1 MANKCSVSM
10 KVSGPSE
17 ALKTFIYAT
26 LKHRTN
32 GQKQSQKLCFTLEAL
47 VPCDVDEDPY
57 ECWGCYGDVLGDVT
71 LQDMEW
77 TEGCES
83 VVFEFQTLNAPP
95 LHWLYKVAAM
105 YPRLTIDMGAVE
117 YLLGI
122 NMSAHAENGK
132 VTEDWADSPEWE
144 DVEAP
149 DEEEGLVCEIRSV
162 PDEEF
167 LYELDEMDA
176 MGLWD
181 FEAEKEMPA
190 EEDSADAADLD
201 FFQQE
206 IRDTPD
212 SPALDW
218 HGFADKPAGVFVF
231 RNGTPCELIGYRAAQ
246 GLPPLSMMERAKL
259 LCGIGP
265 DQNHLLIHDRY
276 TSLQDFWCTNY

>member
-17 ALKTFIYAT
+17 ELKTFIYAT

-71 LQDMEW
+71 LQDMKW

-201 FFQQE
+201 FFQQG

-276 TSLQDFWCTNY
+276 TSLQDFWCTSY

>member
-57 ECWGCYGDVLGDVT
+57 ECWGCYGVVLGDVT
-71 LQDMEW
+71 LQDMKW

-231 RNGTPCELIGYRAAQ
+231 RSGTPCELIGYRAAQ

-265 DQNHLLIHDRY
+265 DQNHLLIHARY

>member
-17 ALKTFIYAT
+17 ELKTFIYAT

-218 HGFADKPAGVFVF
+218 HGFADKPAGVFLCSGTVLPASLLAIELHRVF
-231 RNGTPCELIGYRAAQ
+231 
-246 GLPPLSMMERAKL
+246 LPFR
-259 LCGIGP
+259 
-265 DQNHLLIHDRY
+265 
-276 TSLQDFWCTNY
+276 

>member
-71 LQDMEW
+71 LQDMKW

-176 MGLWD
+176 MGLWISKQKRKCLLKKIPLMQRIWISSSKKSVIHRIARRWIGTVSRISRQV
-181 FEAEKEMPA
+181 FLCSGAVLPA
-190 EEDSADAADLD
+190 SLLAIELH
-201 FFQQE
+201 
-206 IRDTPD
+206 R
-212 SPALDW
+212 
-218 HGFADKPAGVFVF
+218 VFLPF
-231 RNGTPCELIGYRAAQ
+231 R
-246 GLPPLSMMERAKL
+246 
-259 LCGIGP
+259 
-265 DQNHLLIHDRY
+265 
-276 TSLQDFWCTNY
+276 

>member
-17 ALKTFIYAT
+17 ELKTFIYAT

-105 YPRLTIDMGAVE
+105 YPRLTIDMSAVE

-122 NMSAHAENGK
+122 NMSAHAENGN
-132 VTEDWADSPEWE
+132 VTEAWADSPEWE

-190 EEDSADAADLD
+190 EEDSDDAADLD

-276 TSLQDFWCTNY
+276 TSLQDFWCTSY

>member
-17 ALKTFIYAT
+17 ALKIFIYAT

-105 YPRLTIDMGAVE
+105 YPRLTIDMSAVE

-122 NMSAHAENGK
+122 NMSAHTENGK

>member
-32 GQKQSQKLCFTLEAL
+32 GQKQSQNLCFTLKAL

-105 YPRLTIDMGAVE
+105 YPRLTIDMSAVE

-122 NMSAHAENGK
+122 NMSAHTENGK

-265 DQNHLLIHDRY
+265 DQNHLLIHARY

>member
-57 ECWGCYGDVLGDVT
+57 ECWGYYGDVLGDVT

-83 VVFEFQTLNAPP
+83 IVFEFQTLNAPP

-231 RNGTPCELIGYRAAQ
+231 RSGTPCELIGYRAAQ

>member
-71 LQDMEW
+71 LQDMKW

-265 DQNHLLIHDRY
+265 DQNHLLIHARY
-276 TSLQDFWCTNY
+276 TSLQDFWCMSY

>member
-47 VPCDVDEDPY
+47 VPCDADEDPY

-132 VTEDWADSPEWE
+132 VTEDWADSPKWE

-167 LYELDEMDA
+167 LYELDEIDA

-265 DQNHLLIHDRY
+265 DQNHLLIHDRN
-276 TSLQDFWCTNY
+276 TSLQDFWCTSY

>member
-83 VVFEFQTLNAPP
+83 IVFEFQTLNAPP

-259 LCGIGP
+259 LCGIDE

-276 TSLQDFWCTNY
+276 TSLQDFWCTSY

>member
-17 ALKTFIYAT
+17 ELKTFIYAT

-32 GQKQSQKLCFTLEAL
+32 GQKQSPKLCFTLEAL
-47 VPCDVDEDPY
+47 VPCNVDEDSY

-77 TEGCES
+77 TDGCES

-122 NMSAHAENGK
+122 NMSAHAENGN

-149 DEEEGLVCEIRSV
+149 DEEEGLVCETRSV

-190 EEDSADAADLD
+190 EEDSDDAADLD
-201 FFQQE
+201 FFQHE

-212 SPALDW
+212 NPALDW
-218 HGFADKPAGVFVF
+218 HGFADKPEGVFVF
-231 RNGTPCELIGYRAAQ
+231 RSGTPCELIGYRAAQ

-265 DQNHLLIHDRY
+265 DQNRLLIHDRY
-276 TSLQDFWCTNY
+276 TSLQDFWCTSY

>member
-17 ALKTFIYAT
+17 ELKTFIYAT

-71 LQDMEW
+71 LQDMKW

-201 FFQQE
+201 FFQQG

-231 RNGTPCELIGYRAAQ
+231 RNGTPCELIGYRTAQ

-276 TSLQDFWCTNY
+276 TSLQDFWCTSY

>member
-71 LQDMEW
+71 LQDMKW

-105 YPRLTIDMGAVE
+105 YPRLTIDMAQWN
-117 YLLGI
+117 I
-122 NMSAHAENGK
+122 C
-132 VTEDWADSPEWE
+132 WAS
-144 DVEAP
+144 
-149 DEEEGLVCEIRSV
+149 
-162 PDEEF
+162 
-167 LYELDEMDA
+167 
-176 MGLWD
+176 
-181 FEAEKEMPA
+181 
-190 EEDSADAADLD
+190 
-201 FFQQE
+201 
-206 IRDTPD
+206 T
-212 SPALDW
+212 
-218 HGFADKPAGVFVF
+218 
-231 RNGTPCELIGYRAAQ
+231 
-246 GLPPLSMMERAKL
+246 
-259 LCGIGP
+259 
-265 DQNHLLIHDRY
+265 
-276 TSLQDFWCTNY
+276 

>member
-17 ALKTFIYAT
+17 ELKTFIYAT

-57 ECWGCYGDVLGDVT
+57 ECWGCYGDVLNNVT

-95 LHWLYKVAAM
+95 LHWLYKVATM
-105 YPRLTIDMGAVE
+105 YPRLTIDMSAVE

-149 DEEEGLVCEIRSV
+149 DEEE
-162 PDEEF
+162 
-167 LYELDEMDA
+167 
-176 MGLWD
+176 
-181 FEAEKEMPA
+181 
-190 EEDSADAADLD
+190 DSADAADLD
-201 FFQQE
+201 FFQQG

-218 HGFADKPAGVFVF
+218 HGFADKPTGVFVF
-231 RNGTPCELIGYRAAQ
+231 RSGTPCELIGYRAAQ

-259 LCGIGP
+259 LCGIDE

-276 TSLQDFWCTNY
+276 TSLQDFWCTSY

>member
-71 LQDMEW
+71 LQDMKW

-276 TSLQDFWCTNY
+276 TSLQDFWCMSY

>member
-71 LQDMEW
+71 VQDMEW

-231 RNGTPCELIGYRAAQ
+231 RSGTPCELIGYRAAQ

>member
-17 ALKTFIYAT
+17 ELKTFIYAT

-95 LHWLYKVAAM
+95 LHWLYKVSAM

-122 NMSAHAENGK
+122 NMSAHAENGN

-144 DVEAP
+144 DLEAP

-201 FFQQE
+201 FFQQG

-259 LCGIGP
+259 LCGIVP
-265 DQNHLLIHDRY
+265 DQNHLLIHDCY
-276 TSLQDFWCTNY
+276 TSLQNFWCTSY

>member
-17 ALKTFIYAT
+17 ELKTFIYAT

-32 GQKQSQKLCFTLEAL
+32 GQKQSPKLCFTLEAL

-149 DEEEGLVCEIRSV
+149 DEEEGLVCGIRSV

-201 FFQQE
+201 FFQQG

-218 HGFADKPAGVFVF
+218 HGFADKPTGVFVF
-231 RNGTPCELIGYRAAQ
+231 RSGTPCELIGYRAAQ

-276 TSLQDFWCTNY
+276 TSLQDFWCTSY

>member
-17 ALKTFIYAT
+17 ELKTFIYAT

-32 GQKQSQKLCFTLEAL
+32 GQKQSPKLCFTLEAL

-71 LQDMEW
+71 LQDMKW

-201 FFQQE
+201 FFQQG

-218 HGFADKPAGVFVF
+218 HGFADKPTGVFVF
-231 RNGTPCELIGYRAAQ
+231 RSGTPCELIGYRAAQ

-276 TSLQDFWCTNY
+276 TSLQDFWCTSY

>member
-1 MANKCSVSM
+1 M
-10 KVSGPSE
+10 
-17 ALKTFIYAT
+17 
-26 LKHRTN
+26 
-32 GQKQSQKLCFTLEAL
+32 
-47 VPCDVDEDPY
+47 PCDVDEGPY
-57 ECWGCYGDVLGDVT
+57 ECWGCYGDVLDDVT
-71 LQDMEW
+71 LQDIEW

-149 DEEEGLVCEIRSV
+149 DEEEGLVCGIRSV

-201 FFQQE
+201 FFQQG

-212 SPALDW
+212 NPALDW

-276 TSLQDFWCTNY
+276 TSLQDFWCTSY

>member
-32 GQKQSQKLCFTLEAL
+32 GQKQSQNLCFTLKAL

-149 DEEEGLVCEIRSV
+149 DEEEGLVCETRSV

>member
-17 ALKTFIYAT
+17 ELKTFIYAT

-32 GQKQSQKLCFTLEAL
+32 GQKQSPKLCFTLEAL

-71 LQDMEW
+71 LQDMKW
-77 TEGCES
+77 TDGCES

-149 DEEEGLVCEIRSV
+149 DDEEGLVCEIRSV

-231 RNGTPCELIGYRAAQ
+231 RSGTPCELIGYRAAQ

-276 TSLQDFWCTNY
+276 TSLQDFWCMSY

>member
-17 ALKTFIYAT
+17 ELKTFIYAT

-32 GQKQSQKLCFTLEAL
+32 GQKQSPKLCFTLEAL

-57 ECWGCYGDVLGDVT
+57 ECWGCYGDVLDDVT

-105 YPRLTIDMGAVE
+105 YPRLTIDMSAVE

-149 DEEEGLVCEIRSV
+149 DEEEGLVCGIRSV
-162 PDEEF
+162 LDEEF

-201 FFQQE
+201 FFQQG

>member
-57 ECWGCYGDVLGDVT
+57 ECWGCYGDVLDDVT
-71 LQDMEW
+71 LQDMKW

-132 VTEDWADSPEWE
+132 VTEAWADSPEWE

-201 FFQQE
+201 FFQRE

-231 RNGTPCELIGYRAAQ
+231 RSGTPCELIGYRAAQ

>member
-17 ALKTFIYAT
+17 ELKTFIYAT

-32 GQKQSQKLCFTLEAL
+32 GQKQSPKLCFTLEAL

-57 ECWGCYGDVLGDVT
+57 ECWGCYGDVLDDVT

-77 TEGCES
+77 TERCES

-105 YPRLTIDMGAVE
+105 YPRLTIDMSAVE

-201 FFQQE
+201 FFQQG

-218 HGFADKPAGVFVF
+218 HGFADKPTGVFVF
-231 RNGTPCELIGYRAAQ
+231 RSGTPCELIGYRAAQ

-276 TSLQDFWCTNY
+276 TSLQDFWCTSY

>member
-105 YPRLTIDMGAVE
+105 YPRLTIDMSAVE

-122 NMSAHAENGK
+122 NMSAHTENGK

>member
-17 ALKTFIYAT
+17 ELKTFIYAT

-32 GQKQSQKLCFTLEAL
+32 GQKQSPKLCFTLEAL

-57 ECWGCYGDVLGDVT
+57 ECWGCYGDVLDDVT

-105 YPRLTIDMGAVE
+105 YPRLTIDMSAVE

-149 DEEEGLVCEIRSV
+149 DEEEGLVCGIRSV

-201 FFQQE
+201 FFQQG

-246 GLPPLSMMERAKL
+246 GLPPL
-259 LCGIGP
+259 
-265 DQNHLLIHDRY
+265 
-276 TSLQDFWCTNY
+276 LQ

>member
-71 LQDMEW
+71 LQDMKW

-231 RNGTPCELIGYRAAQ
+231 RSGTPCELIGYRAAQ

>member
-71 LQDMEW
+71 LQDMKW

-167 LYELDEMDA
+167 LYELDEMDE

-231 RNGTPCELIGYRAAQ
+231 RSGTPCELIGYRAAQ

-259 LCGIGP
+259 L
-265 DQNHLLIHDRY
+265 
-276 TSLQDFWCTNY
+276 

>member
-17 ALKTFIYAT
+17 ELKTFIYAT

-32 GQKQSQKLCFTLEAL
+32 GQKQSPKLCFTLEAL
-47 VPCDVDEDPY
+47 VPCDVDEDLY
-57 ECWGCYGDVLGDVT
+57 ECWGCYGDVLDDVT

-122 NMSAHAENGK
+122 NMSAHAENGN
-132 VTEDWADSPEWE
+132 VTEDWADSPEWQ

-231 RNGTPCELIGYRAAQ
+231 RSGTPCELIGYRAAQ

-265 DQNHLLIHDRY
+265 DPNHLLIHDRY
-276 TSLQDFWCTNY
+276 TSLQDFWCTSY

>member
-32 GQKQSQKLCFTLEAL
+32 GQKQSQNLCFTLKAL

-105 YPRLTIDMGAVE
+105 YPRLTIDMSAVE

-122 NMSAHAENGK
+122 NMSAHTENGK

>member
-71 LQDMEW
+71 LQDMKW

-212 SPALDW
+212 SSALDW

-231 RNGTPCELIGYRAAQ
+231 RSGTPCELIGYRAAQ

>member
-71 LQDMEW
+71 LQDMKW

-149 DEEEGLVCEIRSV
+149 DEEEGLVGEIRSV

-231 RNGTPCELIGYRAAQ
+231 RSGTPCELIGYRAAQ

-276 TSLQDFWCTNY
+276 TSLQDFWCMSY

>member
-17 ALKTFIYAT
+17 ELKTFIYAT

-32 GQKQSQKLCFTLEAL
+32 GQKQSLKLCFTLEAL
-47 VPCDVDEDPY
+47 VPCDVDEDLY
-57 ECWGCYGDVLGDVT
+57 ECWGCYGDVLDDVT
-71 LQDMEW
+71 LQDREW

-105 YPRLTIDMGAVE
+105 YPRLTIDMSAVE

-122 NMSAHAENGK
+122 NMSAHAENGN
-132 VTEDWADSPEWE
+132 VTEAWADSPEWE

-201 FFQQE
+201 FFQQG

-218 HGFADKPAGVFVF
+218 HGFADKPTGVFVF
-231 RNGTPCELIGYRAAQ
+231 RSGTPCELIGYRAAQ

-276 TSLQDFWCTNY
+276 TSLQDFWCMSY

>member
-71 LQDMEW
+71 LQDMKW

-246 GLPPLSMMERAKL
+246 GLPPL
-259 LCGIGP
+259 
-265 DQNHLLIHDRY
+265 
-276 TSLQDFWCTNY
+276 LQ

>member
-17 ALKTFIYAT
+17 ELKTFIYAT

-32 GQKQSQKLCFTLEAL
+32 GQKQSPKLCFTLEAL
-47 VPCDVDEDPY
+47 VPCDVDEDLY

-149 DEEEGLVCEIRSV
+149 DEEEGLVFGIRSV

-201 FFQQE
+201 FFQQG

-212 SPALDW
+212 NPALDW

-276 TSLQDFWCTNY
+276 TSLQDFWCTSY

>member
-71 LQDMEW
+71 LQDMKW

-167 LYELDEMDA
+167 LYELDEMDE